1 MEKKLYRL
9 EEFVTSGWQV
19 IEHCSKMTKE
29 SATAKYEDLLSLGHN
44 PNLLRVQRDV

>member
-19 IEHCSKMTKE
+19 IEHCSQMTKQ
-29 SATAKYEDLLSLGHN
+29 SATAKYDDLMSLGYN
-44 PNLLRVQRDV
+44 PTLIRVKRDN

>member
-29 SATAKYEDLLSLGHN
+29 SATEKYEDLL
-44 PNLLRVQRDV
+44 